1 MLKETGTRSQTGRV
15 PVFDVLCS
23 ILLYSGRIMEYDV
36 KKPLKKLTKPSQ
48 NGENKRKE
56 RIDRKSLNCDV
67 RKEKTHEI

>member
-36 KKPLKKLTKPSQ
+36 KKPLKKADGSVA
-48 NGENKRKE
+48 KRRE
-56 RIDRKSLNCDV
+56 Q
-67 RKEKTHEI
+67 EKGAY